1 MQEVRTRFAPSP
13 TGFMHIG
20 NLRTALF
27 EYLVAKSNDGK
38 FILRIEDTDQ
48 KRKVEGALEKIYN
61 TLESVGMDYDEGPDK
76 PGEVGPYVQSER
88 LNMYLPE
95 ALKLVESGHAYYCF
109 CSEER
114 LAKLHEELAAKG
126 ASFIGY
132 DRHCRNLSAE
142 EVKAKLQAGE
152 PYVIRQKMPDT
163 GETTYHDEV
172 YGDITV
178 QNNTLEDQVLVKSD
192 GYPTYNFANV
202 VDDHS
207 MQITHVVRG
216 CEYLSSTPKYVLLYE
231 AFGYK
236 QPKYIHLPLINGPD
250 GKKLSKR
257 HGATSYEELIQQ
269 GFLPEAVINYLA
281 LLGWS
286 PASTTELFTLQEL
299 EQAFDIAH
307 IAKAPAVF
315 DIEKLKWFNAQYIQ
329 KKTVD
334 EFYALIQPELKQ
346 LTEGQSELAERL
358 QANSELLARILQPRL
373 NVITEVT
380 DKLSF
385 LPALPNYSNDLF
397 VHKKMKTTLE
407 SSLEILHAVL
417 PEFEQLDS
425 WTEAALHGVMI
436 NYATSHELKNG
447 KVMWPVR
454 VAATGLQ
461 VSPGGASEALVLLG
475 KQESLKRLEQAIEQ
489 LKAELAEA

>member
-1 MQEVRTRFAPSP
+1 MLEVRTRFAPSP

-27 EYLVAKSNDGK
+27 EYLVAKAKEGC

-61 TLESVGMDYDEGPDK
+61 TLASVGMKYDEGPDK

-95 ALKLVESGHAYYCF
+95 AQKLVKGGHAYYCF
-109 CSEER
+109 CTEER
-114 LAKLHEELAAKG
+114 LAKLHEELSARG

-132 DRHCRNLSAE
+132 DRHCRNLSEAE
-142 EVKAKLQAGE
+142 VQAKLAAGE

-207 MQITHVVRG
+207 MRITHVVRG

-231 AFGYK
+231 AFGYE

-286 PASTTELFTLQEL
+286 PASTTELFTLKEL
-299 EQAFDIAH
+299 EQHFDVAH

-315 DIEKLKWFNAQYIQ
+315 DVEKLKWFNSQYLQ
-329 KKTVD
+329 KKSVD
-334 EFYALIQPELKQ
+334 EFFSLIEPELDKLAGEKTELKES
-346 LTEGQSELAERL
+346 LTRH
-358 QANSELLARILQPRL
+358 SELLARILQPRL
-373 NVITEVT
+373 LTLNEVSE
-380 DKLSF
+380 KLSF
-385 LPALPNYSNDLF
+385 LPTLPSYSNDLF

-407 SSLEILHAVL
+407 SSLEVLTALL
-417 PEFEQLDS
+417 PEFTGLND
-425 WTEAALHGVMI
+425 WTETTLHDLMI
-436 NYATSHELKNG
+436 NYATKHELKNG

-454 VAATGLQ
+454 VAVTGLQ
-461 VSPGGASEALVLLG
+461 VSPGGATEALVLLG
-475 KQESLKRLEQAIEQ
+475 KQESLKRLEQAICQ
-489 LKAELAEA
+489 LKTVED

>member
-1 MQEVRTRFAPSP
+1 MLEVRTRFAPSP

-27 EYLVAKSNDGK
+27 EYLVAKAQDGC

-61 TLESVGMDYDEGPDK
+61 TLASVGMKYDEGPDK
-76 PGEVGPYVQSER
+76 PGKVGPYVQSER
-88 LNMYLPE
+88 LDMYLPE
-95 ALKLVESGHAYYCF
+95 AKKLVKGGHAYYCF
-109 CSEER
+109 CTEER
-114 LAKLHEELAAKG
+114 LAKLHEELSAKG

-132 DRHCRNLSAE
+132 DRLCRNLSAE
-142 EVKAKLQAGE
+142 EVKAKLEAGE

-207 MQITHVVRG
+207 MRITHVVRG

-231 AFGYK
+231 AFGYE

-286 PASTTELFTLQEL
+286 PASTTELFTLKEL
-299 EQAFDIAH
+299 EQHFDIAH

-315 DIEKLKWFNAQYIQ
+315 DIEKLKWFNSQYLQ
-329 KKTVD
+329 KKSVC
-334 EFYALIQPELKQ
+334 EFFSLIEPELNK
-346 LTEGQSELAERL
+346 LTGEQVELRESL
-358 QANSELLARILQPRL
+358 TQHSELLARILQPRL
-373 NVITEVT
+373 LTLNEVSE
-380 DKLSF
+380 KLSF
-385 LPALPNYSNDLF
+385 LPALPSYSNDLF

-407 SSLEILHAVL
+407 SSLEVL
-417 PEFEQLDS
+417 TDLLTELKNLND
-425 WTEAALHGVMI
+425 WTETAIHDLMI
-436 NYATSHELKNG
+436 AYATKHELKNG
-447 KVMWPVR
+447 MVMWPVR

-461 VSPGGASEALVLLG
+461 VSPGGATEALVLLG
-475 KQESLKRLEQAIEQ
+475 KKESLKRLEQAVSQ
-489 LKAELAEA
+489 LKMVED

>member
-1 MQEVRTRFAPSP
+1 MIEVRTRFAPSP

-27 EYLVAKSNDGK
+27 EYLVAKAQQGC

-61 TLESVGMDYDEGPDK
+61 TLASVGMKYDEGPDK
-76 PGEVGPYVQSER
+76 PGAVGPYVQSER
-88 LNMYLPE
+88 LDMYLPE
-95 ALKLVESGHAYYCF
+95 AEKLVKGGHAYYCF

-114 LAKLHEELAAKG
+114 LAKLHESLSAEG

-132 DRHCRNLSAE
+132 DRHCRNLSAG
-142 EVKAKLQAGE
+142 EVKAKLEAGE
-152 PYVIRQKMPDT
+152 PFVIRQKMPDT

-207 MQITHVVRG
+207 MKITHVVRG

-231 AFGYK
+231 AFGYE

-286 PASTTELFTLQEL
+286 PASTTELFTLDEL
-299 EQAFDIAH
+299 EQNFDIEH

-315 DIEKLKWFNAQYIQ
+315 DIEKLKWFNSQYIQ
-329 KKTVD
+329 KKSVD
-334 EFYALIQPELKQ
+334 EFYSLIE
-346 LTEGQSELAERL
+346 SELFKLTNDNPNLKTRL
-358 QANSELLARILQPRL
+358 AQHAELLARILQPRL
-373 NVITEVT
+373 VTLNEVSE
-380 DKLSF
+380 KLSF
-385 LPALPNYSNDLF
+385 LAALPSYSNDLF

-407 SSLEILHAVL
+407 SSLQVLGDLL
-417 PEFEQLDS
+417 PEFVQLND
-425 WTEAALHGVMI
+425 WTETTLHDLMI
-436 NYATSHELKNG
+436 KYATKHELKNG
-447 KVMWPVR
+447 MVMWPVR
-454 VAATGLQ
+454 VAVTGLQ
-461 VSPGGASEALVLLG
+461 VSPGGATEALVLLG
-475 KQESLKRLEQAIEQ
+475 REEALRRLEQAIKQ
-489 LKAELAEA
+489 LDIVKD